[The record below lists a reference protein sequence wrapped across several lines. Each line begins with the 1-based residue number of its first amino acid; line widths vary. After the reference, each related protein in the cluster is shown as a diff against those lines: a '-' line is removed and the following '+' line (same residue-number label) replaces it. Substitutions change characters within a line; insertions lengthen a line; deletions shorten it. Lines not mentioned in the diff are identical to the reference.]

1 MLNLFR
7 AFSQKLLGA
16 IVFYTQIP
24 LSHQWPL
31 DFDGIARF
39 APLVGLLIGLLLNVA
54 IALSDTVALSSSL
67 VSVLI
72 VTLWITITGAI
83 HLDGAMDMA
92 DGLGVLDRSRRLDIM
107 RDSHT
112 GAYGT
117 ITAIV
122 LVLIKTTALTALLN
136 SQFSILTSL
145 FCLPLI
151 CGWSRWAQL
160 IAIARFPYLHDSGKG
175 KLHQTAVTSFWDAF
189 PSGLILVAIGIAGY
203 YLDQLTLEQMMLLPI
218 VTVFFGWGLS
228 TWIARQFGGHT
239 GDTYGA
245 VVEWTE
251 AVLLCVMS
259 GF

>member
-7 AFSQKLLGA
+7 AFTQKFLGA

-24 LSHQWPL
+24 LSHQLPL

-39 APLVGLLIGLLLNVA
+39 APLVGLFIGLLLNGA
-54 IALSDTVALSSSL
+54 IALSDATTLSSSL
-67 VSVLI
+67 LSVLI
-72 VTLWITITGAI
+72 VTLWIGITGAI

-92 DGLGVLDRSRRLDIM
+92 DGLGAIDRSRRLEIM

-122 LVLIKTTALTALLN
+122 LILIKTTALTALLQ
-136 SQFSILTSL
+136 SQFSSLTSL
-145 FCLPLI
+145 FSLPLI

-160 IAIARFPYLHDSGKG
+160 IAIARFPYARKSGKG
-175 KLHQTAVTSFWDAF
+175 KLHKMAITSFWDAF
-189 PSGLILVAIGIAGY
+189 PSGLILVAIGMIGY
-203 YLDQLTLEQMMLLPI
+203 NLGQLTVEQMLALPI
-218 VTVFFGWGLS
+218 VTVFFGWGFS
-228 TWIARQFGGHT
+228 SWIARQFGGHT

-251 AVLLCVMS
+251 ALLLCLMS
-259 GF
+259 TF